1 MAYHGIEGLGFYGLG
16 SADEVEELKAALETL
31 RRLYPGNH
39 FIADMMCVFGKVFS
53 FLDDPEFVRA
63 IEANDMI
70 GNEKS
75 RIWRLH
81 TLVWVARSAA
91 KLPGDFVECG
101 VFLGYSAGVVAG
113 VLDFNTVDKTF
124 YLYDT
129 FEGLSERY
137 SSDGERETAPNE
149 VFAAAGLY
157 EAVTKRFAAFANVR
171 VIKGVVPDVLH
182 QACPDEVAYLHLD
195 MNAAKA
201 EIGALE
207 VLFDKMV
214 PGGFL
219 VLDDFGHSRH
229 RNQFTEERAWFK
241 TRGHEALEL
250 PTGQGLLI
258 KR

>member
-1 MAYHGIEGLGFYGLG
+1 MAFHGIKDLGFYGLG
-16 SADEVEELKAALETL
+16 NAEEVEELKAAFDTL

-39 FIADMMCVFGKVFS
+39 FIADMMCVFGKVLS
-53 FLDDPEFVRA
+53 FLDDPEFIRA
-63 IEANDMI
+63 VEANDII

-81 TLVWVARSAA
+81 TLVWAARSAVN
-91 KLPGDFVECG
+91 LPGDFVECG
-101 VFLGYSAGVVAG
+101 VFLGYSAGVVASA
-113 VLDFNTVDKTF
+113 LDFTNVDKAF

-149 VFAAAGLY
+149 LFAAAGLF
-157 EAVTKRFAAFANVR
+157 EAVERRFAGSANVR
-171 VIKGVVPDVLH
+171 VIKGVVPDVL
-182 QACPDEVAYLHLD
+182 ARGCPDKVAYLHLD

-207 VLFDKMV
+207 VLFDKVV
-214 PGGFL
+214 PGGFI

-229 RNQFTEERAWFK
+229 RNQFTEEREWFT
-241 TRGHEALEL
+241 TRGHDALEL
-250 PTGQGLLI
+250 PTGQGLVV
-258 KR
+258 KH

>member
-1 MAYHGIEGLGFYGLG
+1 MAYHGIDDIGFYGLG
-16 SADEVEELKAALETL
+16 SAGEVEELEAALATL
-31 RRLYPGNH
+31 RRLYPNH
-39 FIADMMCVFGKVFS
+39 FIADMMCTFGKVFS

-63 IEANDMI
+63 VEANEVI

-81 TLVWVARSAA
+81 TLAWAARSAV

-101 VFLGYSAGVVAG
+101 VFLGLSAAVVTS
-113 VLDFNTVDKTF
+113 VLEFERAEKTF

-137 SSDGERETAPNE
+137 SSAGERETAPDE
-149 VFAAAGLY
+149 IFAAAGLG
-157 EAVTKRFAAFANVR
+157 EAVVKRFEGYANVR
-171 VIKGVVPDVLH
+171 VIKGVVPDILDE
-182 QACPDEVAYLHLD
+182 ACPDDVAYLHLD

-207 VLFDKMV
+207 VLFDRMV

-219 VLDDFGHSRH
+219 VLDDFAHSRH

-241 TRGHEALEL
+241 AHGHEVLEL

-258 KR
+258 KH